1 MNVRIACTTEQNV
14 DLHNARAVHHPF
26 IATPLNSDIVFA
38 MRVSIVTVVMSVLL
52 PALWGALSVLILDK
66 INAAIGRLRH

>member
-1 MNVRIACTTEQNV
+1 VNVPIAYTTEQKV
-14 DLHNARAVHHPF
+14 DVYYARAVYHPF

-38 MRVSIVTVVMSVLL
+38 MRVSIVTVVMSVVL
-52 PALWGALSVLILDK
+52 PSLWGALSVLILDR